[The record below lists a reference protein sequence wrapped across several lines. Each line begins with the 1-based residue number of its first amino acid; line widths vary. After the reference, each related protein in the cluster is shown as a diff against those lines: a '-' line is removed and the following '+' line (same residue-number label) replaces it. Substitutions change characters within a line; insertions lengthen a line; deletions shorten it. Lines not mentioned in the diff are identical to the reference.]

1 VDMNEYFKSVNEYID
16 NLDDEQFNE
25 LLTRS
30 GIDLCPYE
38 EYNYSAPSLLFKEM
52 TYSPSK
58 TYSTSNKYVFVYKE
72 IEVKAA

>member
-1 VDMNEYFKSVNEYID
+1 MDMNEYFKSVNEYID

-25 LLTRS
+25 Q
-30 GIDLCPYE
+30 
-38 EYNYSAPSLLFKEM
+38 YNYSAPSLLFKEM